1 MRKLYNLN
9 LPWFSLIRT
18 TIHLRSLKIK
28 KIVKIVF
35 PLAIGA
41 FLVWYSL
48 SDISLKILGTYFK
61 EANYS
66 FILLGLFFGVLS
78 HLSRAY
84 RWKFMLAP
92 LGFKPKF
99 TNSVLAVL
107 VGYLVNL
114 AIPRAGEVSRA
125 LVLTNYEEVPF
136 EKGFGTIVAER
147 IADLIMML
155 LVVLIT
161 LFVQF
166 DFIYN
171 LLISNFNPL
180 KISIALAILGIG
192 SYMLTSLVKKAK
204 SGFLLKIKTF
214 VSGLIEGVTSIF
226 KMKNKWAFIFHTV
239 FIWSMYIAMFWAT
252 IPAIDGLNVPLGGIL
267 IGFIAGGFSIAA
279 TNGGVGL
286 YPIAVAS
293 ALALFDIPAETAT
306 AFGWIMW
313 TAQTAMIVV
322 FGGFAFLFLPIFN
335 KNK

>member
-1 MRKLYNLN
+1 MGG
-9 LPWFSLIRT
+9 I
-18 TIHLRSLKIK
+18 
-28 KIVKIVF
+28 
-35 PLAIGA
+35 
-41 FLVWYSL
+41 LVWYS
-48 SDISLKILGTYFK
+48 ISKISFDVLVSYFK

-66 FILLGLFFGVLS
+66 WIFLGLFFGILS

-84 RWKFMLAP
+84 RWKFMLEP
-92 LGFKPKF
+92 LGFKPRF

-114 AIPRAGEVSRA
+114 ALPRAGEVSRA
-125 LVLTNYEEVPF
+125 LALTNYEDVPF

-155 LVVLIT
+155 LIVALT

-171 LLISNFNPL
+171 LLTENFNPT
-180 KISIALAILGIG
+180 KIIIGLVILAIAFYIF
-192 SYMLTSLVKKAK
+192 SSFVKKAK

-214 VSGLIEGVTSIF
+214 ISGLIEGTTSIF

-239 FIWSMYIAMFWAT
+239 FIWTMYVAMFWAT
-252 IPAIDGLNVPLGGIL
+252 IPAIDGLEVPFGGIL

-279 TNGGVGL
+279 TNGGIGL
-286 YPIAVAS
+286 YPIAVAG
-293 ALALFDIPAETAT
+293 ALALFDVPTEPAT

-313 TAQTAMIVV
+313 TAQTAMIIV
-322 FGGFAFLFLPIFN
+322 FGGLAFLLLPIVN
-335 KNK
+335 KK

>member
-1 MRKLYNLN
+1 LN
-9 LPWFSLIRT
+9 IKKV
-18 TIHLRSLKIK
+18 LKI
-28 KIVKIVF
+28 VL
-35 PLAIGA
+35 PLILGG

-48 SDISLKILGTYFK
+48 SKISMDVLIGYFK

-66 FILLGLFFGVLS
+66 WIFLGLFFGILS

-84 RWKFMLAP
+84 RWKFMLEP

-99 TNSVLAVL
+99 ANNVLAVL

-114 AIPRAGEVSRA
+114 ALPRAGEVSRA
-125 LVLTNYEEVPF
+125 LVLTNYENVPF

-155 LVVLIT
+155 SIVLIT

-171 LLISNFNPL
+171 LLTKNFNPT
-180 KISIALAILGIG
+180 KIIIGLAVLTIG
-192 SYMLTSLVKKAK
+192 FYIFSSFVKKAK

-226 KMKNKWAFIFHTV
+226 KMKNKWAFIFHTI
-239 FIWSMYIAMFWAT
+239 FIWVMYVAMFWAT

-279 TNGGVGL
+279 TNGGIGL
-286 YPIAVAS
+286 YPIAVAG
-293 ALALFDIPAETAT
+293 ALALFDIPTEPAT

-313 TAQTAMIVV
+313 TAQTAMIIV
-322 FGGFAFLFLPIFN
+322 FGGLAFLVLPIYN
-335 KNK
+335 KK

>member
-1 MRKLYNLN
+1 MDIKKV
-9 LPWFSLIRT
+9 
-18 TIHLRSLKIK
+18 LKI
-28 KIVKIVF
+28 VL
-35 PLAIGA
+35 PLALGS

-48 SDISLKILGTYFK
+48 SDISLEILGNYFK
-61 EANYS
+61 EAKYS
-66 FILLGLFFGVLS
+66 FIFLGLFFGILS

-84 RWKFMLAP
+84 RWKFMLEP

-99 TNSVLAVL
+99 INSILAVL

-114 AIPRAGEVSRA
+114 AIPRAGEISRA
-125 LVLTNYEEVPF
+125 TVMTNYEKIPF
-136 EKGFGTIVAER
+136 EKAFGTIVAER

-155 LVVLIT
+155 SIVAIT
-161 LFVQF
+161 LFVQY
-166 DFIYN
+166 DFIYD
-171 LLISNFNPL
+171 LLTKNFNPL
-180 KISIALAILGIG
+180 KISIGFAILIVGFYIF
-192 SYMLTSLVKKAK
+192 TSFVKKAT

-239 FIWSMYIAMFWAT
+239 FIWAMYVAMFWAT
-252 IPAIDGLNVPLGGIL
+252 IPAIEGLNVPFGGIL

-279 TNGGVGL
+279 TNGGIGL

-313 TAQTAMIVV
+313 TAQTAMIVI
-322 FGGFAFLFLPIFN
+322 FGGLAFLLLPIYN
-335 KNK
+335 KNT

>member
-1 MRKLYNLN
+1 LDIKKV
-9 LPWFSLIRT
+9 
-18 TIHLRSLKIK
+18 LKI
-28 KIVKIVF
+28 VL
-35 PLAIGA
+35 PLALGS

-48 SDISLKILGTYFK
+48 SDISLEILGNYFK

-66 FILLGLFFGVLS
+66 FIFLGLFFGILS

-84 RWKFMLAP
+84 RWKFMLEP

-99 TNSVLAVL
+99 INSILAVL

-114 AIPRAGEVSRA
+114 AIPRAGEISRA
-125 LVLTNYEEVPF
+125 TVMTNYEKIPF
-136 EKGFGTIVAER
+136 EKAFGTIVAER

-155 LVVLIT
+155 SIVAIT

-166 DFIYN
+166 DFIYD
-171 LLISNFNPL
+171 LLTKNFNPL
-180 KISIALAILGIG
+180 KISIGFALLIVGFYIF
-192 SYMLTSLVKKAK
+192 TSFVKKAT

-214 VSGLIEGVTSIF
+214 ISGLIEGVTSIF
-226 KMKNKWAFIFHTV
+226 KMKNKWAFIFHTL
-239 FIWSMYIAMFWAT
+239 FIWAMYVAMFWAT
-252 IPAIDGLNVPLGGIL
+252 IPAIEGLNVPFGGIL

-279 TNGGVGL
+279 TNGGIGL

-313 TAQTAMIVV
+313 TAQTAMIVI
-322 FGGFAFLFLPIFN
+322 FGGLAFLLLPIYN
-335 KNK
+335 KNT

>member
-1 MRKLYNLN
+1 MDIKKV
-9 LPWFSLIRT
+9 
-18 TIHLRSLKIK
+18 LKI
-28 KIVKIVF
+28 VL
-35 PLAIGA
+35 PLALGS

-48 SDISLKILGTYFK
+48 SDISLETLGNYFK

-66 FILLGLFFGVLS
+66 FIFLGLFFGILS

-84 RWKFMLAP
+84 RWKFMLEP

-99 TNSVLAVL
+99 TNSILAVL

-114 AIPRAGEVSRA
+114 AIPRAGEISRA
-125 LVLTNYEEVPF
+125 TVMTNYEKIPF
-136 EKGFGTIVAER
+136 EKAFGTIVAER

-155 LVVLIT
+155 SIVAIT
-161 LFVQF
+161 LFVQY
-166 DFIYN
+166 DFIYD
-171 LLISNFNPL
+171 LLTKNFNPL
-180 KISIALAILGIG
+180 KISIGFAVLIVGFYIF
-192 SYMLTSLVKKAK
+192 TSFVKKAT

-239 FIWSMYIAMFWAT
+239 FIWAMYVAMFWAT
-252 IPAIDGLNVPLGGIL
+252 IPAIEGLNVPFGGIL

-279 TNGGVGL
+279 TNGGIGL

-322 FGGFAFLFLPIFN
+322 FGGLAFLLLPIYN
-335 KNK
+335 KNT

>member
-1 MRKLYNLN
+1 
-9 LPWFSLIRT
+9 LI
-18 TIHLRSLKIK
+18 LSIK
-28 KIVKIVF
+28 KKLKFIL
-35 PLAIGA
+35 PLFFGG
-41 FLVWYSL
+41 FLVWYSI
-48 SDISLKILGTYFK
+48 SKISIDILIGYFK

-66 FILLGLFFGVLS
+66 WIFLGLFFGVLS

-84 RWKFMLAP
+84 RWKFMLDP

-114 AIPRAGEVSRA
+114 AIPRAGEASRA
-125 LVLTNYEEVPF
+125 LVLTNYEDVPF

-155 LVVLIT
+155 CIILIT

-166 DFIYN
+166 DFIYE
-171 LLISNFNPL
+171 LLNKNFNPI
-180 KISIALAILGIG
+180 KISISLAILIIG
-192 SYMLTSLVKKAK
+192 FYILSSFVKKAT

-214 VSGLIEGVTSIF
+214 FAGLKEGVTSIF

-239 FIWSMYIAMFWAT
+239 FIWVMYIAMFWAT

-279 TNGGVGL
+279 TNGGIGL
-286 YPIAVAS
+286 YPIAVAG
-293 ALALFDIPAETAT
+293 ALALFEIPTEPAN

-313 TAQTAMIVV
+313 TAQTAMIII
-322 FGGFAFLFLPIFN
+322 FGGLAVLFLPIYN

>member
-1 MRKLYNLN
+1 LN
-9 LPWFSLIRT
+9 IKKV
-18 TIHLRSLKIK
+18 LKI
-28 KIVKIVF
+28 VL
-35 PLAIGA
+35 PLILGG

-48 SDISLKILGTYFK
+48 SKISMDVLIGYFK

-66 FILLGLFFGVLS
+66 WIFLGLFFGILS

-84 RWKFMLAP
+84 RWKFMLKP

-99 TNSVLAVL
+99 ANNVLAVL

-114 AIPRAGEVSRA
+114 ALPRAGEVSRA
-125 LVLTNYEEVPF
+125 LVLTNYENVPF

-155 LVVLIT
+155 SIVMIT
-161 LFVQF
+161 LFVEF

-171 LLISNFNPL
+171 LLTKNFNPT
-180 KISIALAILGIG
+180 KIIIGLAVLIIG
-192 SYMLTSLVKKAK
+192 FYIFSSFVKKAK

-214 VSGLIEGVTSIF
+214 VTGLVEGVTSIF
-226 KMKNKWAFIFHTV
+226 KMKNKWAFIFHTI
-239 FIWSMYIAMFWAT
+239 FIWVMYVAMFWAT

-279 TNGGVGL
+279 TNGGIGL
-286 YPIAVAS
+286 YPIAVAG
-293 ALALFDIPAETAT
+293 ALALFDIPTEPAT

-313 TAQTAMIVV
+313 TAQTAMIIV
-322 FGGFAFLFLPIFN
+322 FGGLAFLVLPIYN
-335 KNK
+335 KK

>member
-1 MRKLYNLN
+1 MKK
-9 LPWFSLIRT
+9 I
-18 TIHLRSLKIK
+18 IHLHSLNIK
-28 KIVKIVF
+28 KILKIVL
-35 PLAIGA
+35 PLALGG

-66 FILLGLFFGVLS
+66 YIFLGLFFGVLS

-99 TNSVLAVL
+99 ANSILAVL

-114 AIPRAGEVSRA
+114 ALPRAGEISRA
-125 LVLTNYEEVPF
+125 TVMTNYENIPF

-155 LVVLIT
+155 SILAIT

-166 DFIYN
+166 DFIYE
-171 LLISNFNPL
+171 LLTKNFNPT
-180 KISIALAILGIG
+180 KIIIGLAILSIG
-192 SYMLTSLVKKAK
+192 FFIFTSFVKKAT

-214 VSGLIEGVTSIF
+214 VAGLIEGVTSIF
-226 KMKNKWAFIFHTV
+226 KMKNKWAFIFHTL
-239 FIWSMYIAMFWAT
+239 FIWTMYVAMFWAT
-252 IPAIDGLNVPLGGIL
+252 IPAIEGLEVPFGGIL

-279 TNGGVGL
+279 TNGGIGL

-313 TAQTAMIVV
+313 TAQTAMIII
-322 FGGFAFLFLPIFN
+322 FGGLAFLCLPIYN

>member
-1 MRKLYNLN
+1 L
-9 LPWFSLIRT
+9 S
-18 TIHLRSLKIK
+18 IK
-28 KIVKIVF
+28 KILKFILPLVF
-35 PLAIGA
+35 GG
-41 FLVWYSL
+41 FLVWYSI
-48 SDISLKILGTYFK
+48 SKISIDILIGYFK

-66 FILLGLFFGVLS
+66 WIFLGLFFGVLS

-84 RWKFMLAP
+84 RWKFMLDP

-125 LVLTNYEEVPF
+125 LVLTNYEDVPF

-147 IADLIMML
+147 IADLVMML
-155 LVVLIT
+155 CIILIT

-166 DFIYN
+166 DFIYE
-171 LLISNFNPL
+171 LLTKNFNPI
-180 KISIALAILGIG
+180 KISISLTILIIG
-192 SYMLTSLVKKAK
+192 FYILSSFVKKAT

-214 VSGLIEGVTSIF
+214 FTGLKEGVTSIF
-226 KMKNKWAFIFHTV
+226 KMKNKWAFIFHTL
-239 FIWSMYIAMFWAT
+239 FIWVMYVAMFWAT
-252 IPAIDGLNVPLGGIL
+252 IPAIEGLNVPLGGIL

-279 TNGGVGL
+279 TNGGIGL
-286 YPIAVAS
+286 YPIAVAG
-293 ALALFDIPAETAT
+293 ALALFDIPAEPAT

-313 TAQTAMIVV
+313 TAQTAMIIV
-322 FGGFAFLFLPIFN
+322 FGGLAFLFLPIYN

>member
-1 MRKLYNLN
+1 LN
-9 LPWFSLIRT
+9 
-18 TIHLRSLKIK
+18 IK
-28 KIVKIVF
+28 KVLKVVL
-35 PLAIGA
+35 PLALGS

-48 SDISLKILGTYFK
+48 SDISLEILGNYFK

-66 FILLGLFFGVLS
+66 FIFLGLFFGILS

-84 RWKFMLAP
+84 RWKFMLEP

-99 TNSVLAVL
+99 INSILAVL

-114 AIPRAGEVSRA
+114 AIPRAGEISRA
-125 LVLTNYEEVPF
+125 TVMTNYEKIPF
-136 EKGFGTIVAER
+136 EKAFGTIVAER

-155 LVVLIT
+155 SIVAIT

-166 DFIYN
+166 DFIYD
-171 LLISNFNPL
+171 LLTKNFNPL
-180 KISIALAILGIG
+180 KISIGFAVLIVGFYIF
-192 SYMLTSLVKKAK
+192 TSFVKKAT

-214 VSGLIEGVTSIF
+214 ISGLIEGVTSIF
-226 KMKNKWAFIFHTV
+226 KMKNKWAFIFHTL
-239 FIWSMYIAMFWAT
+239 FIWAMYVAMFWAT
-252 IPAIDGLNVPLGGIL
+252 IPAIEGLNVPFGGIL

-313 TAQTAMIVV
+313 TAQTAMIVI
-322 FGGFAFLFLPIFN
+322 FGGLAFLLLPIYN
-335 KNK
+335 KNT

>member
-1 MRKLYNLN
+1 MN
-9 LPWFSLIRT
+9 
-18 TIHLRSLKIK
+18 IK
-28 KIVKIVF
+28 KILKTIL
-35 PLAIGA
+35 PLLLGG
-41 FLVWYSL
+41 FLVWYS
-48 SDISLKILGTYFK
+48 ISKISIDVLIGYFK

-66 FILLGLFFGVLS
+66 WIFLGLFFGILS

-84 RWKFMLAP
+84 RWKFMLEP

-114 AIPRAGEVSRA
+114 ALPRAGEISRA
-125 LVLTNYEEVPF
+125 TVMANYEKIPF

-155 LVVLIT
+155 LIVAIT

-171 LLISNFNPL
+171 LLTKNFNPT
-180 KISIALAILGIG
+180 KISIILAVLIIG
-192 SYMLTSLVKKAK
+192 FYIFSSYVKKAK

-214 VSGLIEGVTSIF
+214 ISGLVEGVTSIF

-239 FIWSMYIAMFWAT
+239 FIWVMYVAMFWAT
-252 IPAIDGLNVPLGGIL
+252 IPAISNLNVPFGGIL

-279 TNGGVGL
+279 TNGGIGL

-293 ALALFDIPAETAT
+293 ALALFNIPTEPAT

-313 TAQTAMIVV
+313 TAQTAMIIV
-322 FGGFAFLFLPIFN
+322 FGGLAFVLLPIYN
-335 KNK
+335 KK